1 MSANSAPSVP
11 EGRYLVTGAS
21 GFVGR
26 HLLRRLVD
34 AGQPVVA
41 LDRPGAPPPL
51 PFGLPAH
58 RLVTP
63 VFVELD
69 RPRAVDACLA
79 AERFDF
85 VVHLAAKV
93 GDWGLAADFERA
105 NVAGTRSALEAAT
118 RSGAKAVL
126 HVSSIAAMGFAPGAN
141 AGRDTAPVG
150 DPHDPYSRTK
160 AEGEQVARELQ
171 SAGAPV
177 VIVRPGDV
185 FGPGSE
191 PWVERPLRMLA
202 KRQML
207 LVDGGRGHFA
217 HVWIDNLLD
226 GVLLALGTPAALGR
240 TYVLTDAE
248 QHTTMGAYFTRLAE
262 LAGLPPPRVALPRA
276 FALGLA
282 RGLEASARAVG
293 FVPPITR
300 TAVRFVTKRCS
311 YRIDEARAELGYE
324 PRVSYEAALTLL
336 GEHLSRRRG

>member
-93 GDWGLAADFERA
+93 GDWGLAADFEQA
-105 NVAGTRSALEAAT
+105 DL
-118 RSGAKAVL
+118 
-126 HVSSIAAMGFAPGAN
+126 
-141 AGRDTAPVG
+141 
-150 DPHDPYSRTK
+150 
-160 AEGEQVARELQ
+160 
-171 SAGAPV
+171 
-177 VIVRPGDV
+177 
-185 FGPGSE
+185 
-191 PWVERPLRMLA
+191 
-202 KRQML
+202 
-207 LVDGGRGHFA
+207 
-217 HVWIDNLLD
+217 
-226 GVLLALGTPAALGR
+226 PA
-240 TYVLTDAE
+240 
-248 QHTTMGAYFTRLAE
+248 
-262 LAGLPPPRVALPRA
+262 
-276 FALGLA
+276 
-282 RGLEASARAVG
+282 
-293 FVPPITR
+293 
-300 TAVRFVTKRCS
+300 
-311 YRIDEARAELGYE
+311 
-324 PRVSYEAALTLL
+324 
-336 GEHLSRRRG
+336 